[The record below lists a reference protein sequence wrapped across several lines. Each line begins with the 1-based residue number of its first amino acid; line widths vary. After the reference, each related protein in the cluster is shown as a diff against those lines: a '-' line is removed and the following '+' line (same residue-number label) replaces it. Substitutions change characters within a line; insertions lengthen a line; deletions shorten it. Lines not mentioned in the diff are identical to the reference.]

1 MSKKSNSK
9 KVKESMQKLN
19 LPSAIEIKIKFI
31 EGNIDYIKS
40 NNDNL
45 LFRTYLLSHLLHKTL
60 SIGYQGEFDFLNSK
74 LKFEILDRKLNT
86 LENFENNNGNFM
98 ANQLTEIIIDN
109 SNFNIDNLINDMEQ
123 KLNLNESD
131 PQNIE
136 ELKEGDKQ
144 LLKKIIEEKLGKNKL
159 NELIEYKPIN
169 LEEVYKNIISLIQFH
184 IMNNNSEE
192 NLNKDSSLLNKNKSF
207 YYRHK
212 GILLCG
218 NSGIGKTHMFNC
230 IKANYLKSEN
240 INYFDINIY
249 KDLQIPDKSTNFIK
263 SIFLFSKLLSP
274 TVIFIENIDKIFPNN
289 SSNNEDNSTI
299 NNSSEINPLLSE
311 FILQMEKMSP
321 NIILLASCE
330 MTSKLNPILTKLGFF
345 DYNISLPLPNY
356 NQRKTIIEYILKDFK
371 HNLQEI
377 DINNLSDKS
386 HGFVPGDFVKLFK
399 EAFLKSELSQINI
412 ITKDLINNCL
422 GDIKPIN
429 LKDIIIDVPRVKWE
443 EIGGNKEIIN
453 KIRQSIEWPLKNPEA
468 FKRLGIQP
476 PNGTLLYGPPG
487 CSKTLIAKAL
497 ATESGL
503 NFFAVKGPELFS
515 KYVGDSEKAVRDIFK
530 KARMSSP
537 SIIFF
542 DEIDAMASS
551 RSSESSG
558 VEDKVLC
565 QLLNEMDGIEG
576 RGKVILFGATNRPDI
591 LDKALIRPGR
601 FDRLIYIPP
610 PDEIS
615 REEIFKIC
623 FKNMKIEKDIDFHE
637 LATKTQFFSG
647 ADIANVCREAS
658 LMQMRRKLMKTG
670 GKLNFTA
677 IKLNP
682 SKTLIDELDAPVT
695 QNDFELAIKNIS
707 KSVSQNDIKKYEQ
720 FTEEYSN
727 K

>member
-74 LKFEILDRKLNT
+74 LKFETLDRKLNAG
-86 LENFENNNGNFM
+86 ENFENNNGNFM

-123 KLNLNESD
+123 KLNLNETE

-136 ELKEGDKQ
+136 ELKEEDKQ

-169 LEEVYKNIISLIQFH
+169 LEDVYKNIISLIQFH

-289 SSNNEDNSTI
+289 SSSNEDNSTI

-356 NQRKTIIEYILKDFK
+356 NQRKNIIEYILKDFK

-647 ADIANVCREAS
+647 ADIAKVAREAG
-658 LMQMRRKLMKTG
+658 M
-670 GKLNFTA
+670 
-677 IKLNP
+677 
-682 SKTLIDELDAPVT
+682 
-695 QNDFELAIKNIS
+695 LAIADNINCEYIDKKFILQSIETTKPIINKEMINYFEEFS
-707 KSVSQNDIKKYEQ
+707 KKSNEQ
-720 FTEEYSN
+720 
-727 K
+727 

>member
-60 SIGYQGEFDFLNSK
+60 SIGYQGEFDFLKSK
-74 LKFEILDRKLNT
+74 LKFEILDKKLNT
-86 LENFENNNGNFM
+86 GENFENNNGNFM

-123 KLNLNESD
+123 KLNLNETE

-136 ELKEGDKQ
+136 ELKEEDKQ

-169 LEEVYKNIISLIQFH
+169 LEDVYKNIISLIQFH

-192 NLNKDSSLLNKNKSF
+192 NLNKDSSLLNKIKSF

-289 SSNNEDNSTI
+289 SSSNEDNSTI
-299 NNSSEINPLLSE
+299 NTSSEINPLLSE

-356 NQRKTIIEYILKDFK
+356 NQRKNIIEYILKDFK

-468 FKRLGIQP
+468 FKRLGITP

-647 ADIANVCREAS
+647 ADIAKVAREAG
-658 LMQMRRKLMKTG
+658 M
-670 GKLNFTA
+670 
-677 IKLNP
+677 
-682 SKTLIDELDAPVT
+682 
-695 QNDFELAIKNIS
+695 LAIADNINCEYIDKKFILQS
-707 KSVSQNDIKKYEQ
+707 IETTKPIINKEMINYFEDFAKKSNEQ
-720 FTEEYSN
+720 
-727 K
+727 

>member
-9 KVKESMQKLN
+9 KTKEAMQKID
-19 LPSAIEIKIKFI
+19 LPSAIEIKIKFT

-40 NNDNL
+40 NNDSL

-60 SIGYQGEFDFLNSK
+60 TIGYTGEFDFLNSK
-74 LKFEILDRKLNT
+74 LKFEIIDAKFNT
-86 LENFENNNGNFM
+86 ESSIDNSNNNFI
-98 ANQLTEIIIDN
+98 ASQVTDIIIDN
-109 SNFNIDNLINDMEQ
+109 QNIQVDSLINDIEQ
-123 KLNLNESD
+123 KLNLNEAE

-136 ELKEGDKQ
+136 ELTEENKL
-144 LLKKIIEEKLGKNKL
+144 LLKKIVEEKLGKNKI
-159 NELIEYKPIN
+159 NEKITYTPIN
-169 LEEVYKNIISLIQFH
+169 YEDIYQKIISLIDFH
-184 IMNNNSEE
+184 LNQNDRSKE
-192 NLNKDSSLLNKNKSF
+192 NDNKSVLLNKDKSIS
-207 YYRHK
+207 YRHK

-218 NSGIGKTHMFNC
+218 NSGIGKTHLFNC
-230 IKANYLKSEN
+230 IKSNYIIPKN
-240 INYFDINIY
+240 ITYFDIDIY
-249 KDLQIPDKSTNFIK
+249 KDLKSSDKGPSFIK
-263 SIFLFSKLLSP
+263 SIFLFSKLLAPSI
-274 TVIFIENIDKIFPNN
+274 IFIEHLDKIFPNN
-289 SSNNEDNSTI
+289 SSSSDDSAI
-299 NNSSEINPLLSE
+299 QSNSSEINPLLSE
-311 FILQMEKMSP
+311 LIIQMNEITSNVLILS
-321 NIILLASCE
+321 SCE
-330 MTSKLNPILTKLGFF
+330 MPSKVSPELTKLGFF
-345 DYNISLPLPNY
+345 DFNIVFPLPNY
-356 NQRKTIIEYILKDFK
+356 IQRKNLIEYIIKDFK
-371 HNLQEI
+371 NNLQKA
-377 DINNLSDKS
+377 DIENLADKS

-399 EAFLKSELSQINI
+399 EAYLQAELFTKSENEKTINKEI
-412 ITKDLINNCL
+412 IDNCL

-429 LKDIIIDVPRVKWE
+429 LKDIIIDIPKVKWE

-468 FKRLGIQP
+468 FKRLGIIP

-515 KYVGDSEKAVRDIFK
+515 KYVGDTEKAVRDVFK

-542 DEIDAMASS
+542 DEIDAMASA
-551 RSSESSG
+551 RNNESSG

-623 FKNMKIEKDIDFHE
+623 FSKMKVDKDVDFHM
-637 LATKTQFFSG
+637 LAEKTPMFSG
-647 ADIANVCREAS
+647 ADIAKVAREAG
-658 LMQMRRKLMKTG
+658 M
-670 GKLNFTA
+670 
-677 IKLNP
+677 
-682 SKTLIDELDAPVT
+682 
-695 QNDFELAIKNIS
+695 LAIADNINCDFIDKKFILQS
-707 KSVSQNDIKKYEQ
+707 IESTKPIINKEMIDYFENFAKKSVE
-720 FTEEYSN
+720 
-727 K
+727 

>member
-9 KVKESMQKLN
+9 KIKETIQKIN
-19 LPSAIEIKIKFI
+19 LPSALEIKIKFI
-31 EGNIDYIKS
+31 EGNINYIKS
-40 NNDNL
+40 NNDNI
-45 LFRTYLLSHLLHKTL
+45 LFKTYLLSQLLHKTL
-60 SIGYQGEFDFLNSK
+60 SKGYIGEFDFLNSK
-74 LKFEILDRKLNT
+74 LKFEILDHKLNSEQT
-86 LENFENNNGNFM
+86 FENQNNFI
-98 ANQLTEIIIDN
+98 ANDLTDIIIDN
-109 SNFNIDNLINDMEQ
+109 SNINIDNIINEMEQ
-123 KLNLNESD
+123 KLNLEEKE
-131 PQNIE
+131 PQSME
-136 ELKEGDKQ
+136 ELNENDKK
-144 LLKKIIEEKLGKNKL
+144 LLKKIVEEKIDKDKL
-159 NELIEYKPIN
+159 NELLIEYKPIN
-169 LEEVYKNIISLIQFH
+169 LEDIYTNIISLINFH
-184 IMNNNSEE
+184 IKQNDNHE
-192 NLNKDSSLLNKNKSF
+192 SSLLNKNKSF

-212 GILLCG
+212 GILLYG
-218 NSGIGKTHMFNC
+218 NSGIGKTHLFNC
-230 IKANYLKSEN
+230 IKLNYLIPEN

-249 KDLQIPDKSTNFIK
+249 RDLQSPEKSVDFIK
-263 SIFLFSKLLSP
+263 SIFLLSKLLSP
-274 TVIFIENIDKIFPNN
+274 TIIFIENIDKIFPNN
-289 SSNNEDNSTI
+289 LTYNEDNTNANT
-299 NNSSEINPLLSE
+299 NNSEINPLLAE
-311 FILQMEKMSP
+311 FIIQMNKMNS
-321 NIILLASCE
+321 NILLISSCE
-330 MTSKLNPILTKLGFF
+330 MPSKLNPELTKLGFF
-345 DYNISLPLPNY
+345 DYTIALPLPNY
-356 NQRKTIIEYILKDFK
+356 IQRKNIIEYIIKDFK
-371 HNLQEI
+371 HNLKEN
-377 DINNLSDKS
+377 DINNLSDKT
-386 HGFVPGDFVKLFK
+386 HGFVPGDFIKLFK
-399 EAFLKSELSQINI
+399 EAYLKSELNKKEI
-412 ITKDLINNCL
+412 ITKEIIDNCL

-468 FKRLGIQP
+468 FKRLGIIP

-576 RGKVILFGATNRPDI
+576 KGKVIIFGATNRPDI

-623 FKNMKIEKDIDFHE
+623 FKNMKIEKDIDYHN
-637 LATKTQFFSG
+637 LAVKTPFFSG
-647 ADIANVCREAS
+647 ADIAKVAREAG
-658 LMQMRRKLMKTG
+658 M
-670 GKLNFTA
+670 
-677 IKLNP
+677 
-682 SKTLIDELDAPVT
+682 
-695 QNDFELAIKNIS
+695 LAISDNI
-707 KSVSQNDIKKYEQ
+707 NCEYIDKKYIFQSIESTKPIINKEMIKYFEDFTKKSNEQ
-720 FTEEYSN
+720 
-727 K
+727 

>member
-9 KVKESMQKLN
+9 KIKDSIQKLN
-19 LPSAIEIKIKFI
+19 LPIALEIKIKFI

-60 SIGYQGEFDFLNSK
+60 SIGYIDEFEFLNSK
-74 LKFEILDRKLNT
+74 LKFEILDKKLSNEQT
-86 LENFENNNGNFM
+86 IDNNNFI
-98 ANQLTEIIIDN
+98 ANQLTDINID
-109 SNFNIDNLINDMEQ
+109 SSSIKIDNLINEIEQ
-123 KLNLNESD
+123 KLNLED
-131 PQNIE
+131 GCPQNLE
-136 ELKEGDKQ
+136 EINEEDKQ
-144 LLKKIIEEKLGKNKL
+144 LLKKVIEEKLEKNNL
-159 NELIEYKPIN
+159 NKLIEYKPIN
-169 LEEVYKNIISLIQFH
+169 LEDLYNNIVSLIDFH
-184 IMNNNSEE
+184 IIKNDSKENKNNA
-192 NLNKDSSLLNKNKSF
+192 SSLLNKNKKF

-230 IKANYLKSEN
+230 LKSNYLIPEN

-249 KDLQIPDKSTNFIK
+249 KDLQASDKSKDFIK

-274 TVIFIENIDKIFPNN
+274 TVIFIENIHKIFPNN
-289 SSNNEDNSTI
+289 LTNSEDNLNI
-299 NNSSEINPLLSE
+299 NNNSEINPLLSE
-311 FILQMEKMSP
+311 FIIQMEKMPS
-321 NIILLASCE
+321 NVILLSSCE
-330 MTSKLNPILTKLGFF
+330 MPNKLNTELTKLGFF
-345 DYNISLPLPNY
+345 DYSISLPLPNY
-356 NQRKTIIEYILKDFK
+356 IERKNLIEYILKDFNN
-371 HNLQEI
+371 NLQPN
-377 DINNLSDKS
+377 DIKTLSDKT

-399 EAFLKSELSQINI
+399 ESYLKVELSKKNI
-412 ITKDLINNCL
+412 ITKEIIENCL

-443 EIGGNKEIIN
+443 EIGGNKDIIK
-453 KIRQSIEWPLKNPEA
+453 KIRQSIEWPLKNPEI
-468 FKRLGIQP
+468 FKRLGITP

-551 RSSESSG
+551 RSSESTG

-576 RGKVILFGATNRPDI
+576 KGKVIIFGATNRPDI

-623 FKNMKIEKDIDFHE
+623 FKNMKLEKDINYHD
-637 LATKTQFFSG
+637 LAIKSQFFSG
-647 ADIANVCREAS
+647 ADIAKVAREAG
-658 LMQMRRKLMKTG
+658 M
-670 GKLNFTA
+670 
-677 IKLNP
+677 
-682 SKTLIDELDAPVT
+682 
-695 QNDFELAIKNIS
+695 LAIADDINCEYIS
-707 KSVSQNDIKKYEQ
+707 TKYILQSIESTKPLINKEMINYFEEFSKKSIEQ
-720 FTEEYSN
+720 
-727 K
+727 

>member
-19 LPSAIEIKIKFI
+19 LPTAIEIKIKFI

-45 LFRTYLLSHLLHKTL
+45 LFKTYILSHLLHKSL
-60 SIGYQGEFDFLNSK
+60 SIGYTGEFQFLNSN
-74 LKFEILDRKLNT
+74 LKFEILNKKLNS
-86 LENFENNNGNFM
+86 EQNVENNNNFI
-98 ANQLTEIIIDN
+98 ADQTTDIIIDN
-109 SNFNIDNLINDMEQ
+109 SNMKIDNLINDMEQ
-123 KLNLNESD
+123 KLNLDEQT
-131 PQNIE
+131 PQNLE
-136 ELKEGDKQ
+136 ELSEENKV
-144 LLKKIIEEKLGKNKL
+144 LLKKILEEKLGKNDL
-159 NELIEYKPIN
+159 NKLIEYKPIN
-169 LEEVYKNIISLIQFH
+169 LENIYENIVSLINFH
-184 IMNNNSEE
+184 IIKDISSQNNNDE
-192 NLNKDSSLLNKNKSF
+192 SSLLNKNKSF

-218 NSGIGKTHMFNC
+218 NSGIGKTHIINC
-230 IKANYLKSEN
+230 IKSNYLIPEN

-249 KDLQIPDKSTNFIK
+249 KDLQSPDKSKDFIK

-274 TVIFIENIDKIFPNN
+274 TVIFIEDIDKIFPNN
-289 SSNNEDNSTI
+289 SSSNEESSTI
-299 NNSSEINPLLSE
+299 NNNTEINPLLAE
-311 FILQMEKMSP
+311 FKIQIDQMPS
-321 NIILLASCE
+321 NILLISTCE
-330 MTSKLNPILTKLGFF
+330 IPSKLNIELTKLGYF
-345 DYNISLPLPNY
+345 DYSITLPLPNY
-356 NQRKTIIEYILKDFK
+356 FQRKNLIEYILKDFK
-371 HNLQEI
+371 NNLEPN

-399 EAFLKSELSQINI
+399 EAFIKSQLMKKNI
-412 ITKDLINNCL
+412 ITKELIENCL

-429 LKDIIIDVPRVKWE
+429 LKDIIIDIPRVKWE

-468 FKRLGIQP
+468 FKRLGITP

-542 DEIDAMASS
+542 DEIDAIASS
-551 RSSESSG
+551 RSTESSG

-576 RGKVILFGATNRPDI
+576 RGKVIIFGATNRPDI
-591 LDKALIRPGR
+591 LDKAFIRPGR

-610 PDEIS
+610 PDETS

-623 FKNMKIEKDIDFHE
+623 FKNMKINKDIDFHK
-637 LATKTQFFSG
+637 LAVKTPYFSG
-647 ADIANVCREAS
+647 ADIAKVAREAGM
-658 LMQMRRKLMKTG
+658 L
-670 GKLNFTA
+670 A
-677 IKLNP
+677 IAEDINCEF
-682 SKTLIDELDAPVT
+682 IDEKFILQSIESTKPLINKET
-695 QNDFELAIKNIS
+695 INYFEDFAKKNI
-707 KSVSQNDIKKYEQ
+707 EQ
-720 FTEEYSN
+720 
-727 K
+727 

>member
-86 LENFENNNGNFM
+86 GENFENNNGNFM

-123 KLNLNESD
+123 KLNLNETD

-136 ELKEGDKQ
+136 ELKEEDKQ

-169 LEEVYKNIISLIQFH
+169 LEDVYKNIISLIQFH

-289 SSNNEDNSTI
+289 SSSNEDNSTI

-356 NQRKTIIEYILKDFK
+356 NQRKNIIEYILKDFK

-647 ADIANVCREAS
+647 ADIAKVAREAG
-658 LMQMRRKLMKTG
+658 M
-670 GKLNFTA
+670 
-677 IKLNP
+677 
-682 SKTLIDELDAPVT
+682 
-695 QNDFELAIKNIS
+695 LAIADNINCEYIDKKFILQS
-707 KSVSQNDIKKYEQ
+707 IETTKPIINKEMINYFEDFAKKSNEQ
-720 FTEEYSN
+720 
-727 K
+727 

>member
-19 LPSAIEIKIKFI
+19 LPTAIEIKIKFI

-45 LFRTYLLSHLLHKTL
+45 LFKTYILSHLLHKSL
-60 SIGYQGEFDFLNSK
+60 SIGYTGEFQFLNSN
-74 LKFEILDRKLNT
+74 LKFEILDKKLNS
-86 LENFENNNGNFM
+86 EQNNEDKNNNFIVD
-98 ANQLTEIIIDN
+98 QITDIIIDN
-109 SNFNIDNLINDMEQ
+109 SNIKIDNLINDMEQ
-123 KLNLNESD
+123 KLNLDEQT
-131 PQNIE
+131 PQNLE
-136 ELKEGDKQ
+136 ELSEENKL
-144 LLKKIIEEKLGKNKL
+144 LLKKILEEKLGKNDL
-159 NELIEYKPIN
+159 NKLIEYKPIN
-169 LEEVYKNIISLIQFH
+169 LENIYENIVSLINFH
-184 IMNNNSEE
+184 IIKDISAQNNNDE
-192 NLNKDSSLLNKNKSF
+192 SSLWNKNKSF

-218 NSGIGKTHMFNC
+218 NSGIGKTHIINC
-230 IKANYLKSEN
+230 IKSNYLIPEN

-249 KDLQIPDKSTNFIK
+249 KDLQSPEKSKDFIK

-274 TVIFIENIDKIFPNN
+274 TVIFIEDIDKIFPNN
-289 SSNNEDNSTI
+289 SSSNEESSNINTST
-299 NNSSEINPLLSE
+299 EINPLLAE
-311 FILQMEKMSP
+311 FKIQIDQMPS
-321 NIILLASCE
+321 NILLISTCE
-330 MTSKLNPILTKLGFF
+330 MPSKLNIELTKLGYF
-345 DYNISLPLPNY
+345 DYSITLPLPNY
-356 NQRKTIIEYILKDFK
+356 FQRKNLIEYILKDFK
-371 HNLQEI
+371 NNLEPN

-399 EAFLKSELSQINI
+399 EAFIKSQLMKTNI
-412 ITKDLINNCL
+412 ITKELIENCL

-429 LKDIIIDVPRVKWE
+429 LKDIIIDIPRVKWE

-468 FKRLGIQP
+468 FKRLGITP

-542 DEIDAMASS
+542 DEIDAIASS
-551 RSSESSG
+551 RSTESSG

-576 RGKVILFGATNRPDI
+576 RGKVIIFGATNRPDI
-591 LDKALIRPGR
+591 LDKAFIRPGR

-610 PDEIS
+610 PDETS

-623 FKNMKIEKDIDFHE
+623 FKNMKINKDIDFHK
-637 LATKTQFFSG
+637 LAVKTPYFSG
-647 ADIANVCREAS
+647 ADIAKVAREAGM
-658 LMQMRRKLMKTG
+658 L
-670 GKLNFTA
+670 A
-677 IKLNP
+677 IAEDINCEF
-682 SKTLIDELDAPVT
+682 IDEKFILQSIESTKPLINKET
-695 QNDFELAIKNIS
+695 INYFEDFAKKNI
-707 KSVSQNDIKKYEQ
+707 EQ
-720 FTEEYSN
+720 
-727 K
+727 

>member
-1 MSKKSNSK
+1 MSKKNNSK
-9 KVKESMQKLN
+9 KVKDAMQKLN
-19 LPSAIEIKIKFI
+19 MPIASEIKIKFI

-60 SIGYQGEFDFLNSK
+60 TIGYIGEFEFLNSN
-74 LKFEILDRKLNT
+74 LKFEILDKKLNN
-86 LENFENNNGNFM
+86 EQNVEDSNNFI
-98 ANQLTEIIIDN
+98 ANQVTDIVIDN
-109 SNFNIDNLINDMEQ
+109 SNLKIDSLINDIEQ
-123 KLNLNESD
+123 KLNLDEKSPENL
-131 PQNIE
+131 E
-136 ELKEGDKQ
+136 ELSEENKQ
-144 LLKKIIEEKLGKNKL
+144 LLKKIVEEKLGKNKL

-169 LEEVYKNIISLIQFH
+169 LEEIYKNIISLIDFH
-184 IMNNNSEE
+184 IIKKDLEQNKNN
-192 NLNKDSSLLNKNKSF
+192 DTSLLNKNKSF

-230 IKANYLKSEN
+230 IKSNYLIPEN

-249 KDLQIPDKSTNFIK
+249 KDLQNPDKSKDFIK
-263 SIFLFSKLLSP
+263 FIFLFSKLLCP

-289 SSNNEDNSTI
+289 STNNEDNSNI
-299 NNSSEINPLLSE
+299 NTTSEISPLLAE
-311 FILQMEKMSP
+311 FIIQMDLMPS
-321 NIILLASCE
+321 NVILLSSCE
-330 MTSKLNPILTKLGFF
+330 MPNKLNPELTKLGYF
-345 DYNISLPLPNY
+345 DYSISLPLPNY
-356 NQRKTIIEYILKDFK
+356 TQRKNLIEYLLQDFNNDLKP
-371 HNLQEI
+371 N

-399 EAFLKSELSQINI
+399 ESFLKSELSKKNI
-412 ITKDLINNCL
+412 ITKETVENCL

-468 FKRLGIQP
+468 FKRLGIIP

-551 RSSESSG
+551 RSSESTG

-576 RGKVILFGATNRPDI
+576 GGKVIIFGATNRPDI

-610 PDEIS
+610 PDEVS

-623 FKNMKIEKDIDFHE
+623 FKNMKIEKDIDYHE
-637 LATKTQFFSG
+637 LAVKTPFFSG
-647 ADIANVCREAS
+647 ADIAKVAREAG
-658 LMQMRRKLMKTG
+658 M
-670 GKLNFTA
+670 
-677 IKLNP
+677 
-682 SKTLIDELDAPVT
+682 
-695 QNDFELAIKNIS
+695 LAIAEDINCEYIS
-707 KSVSQNDIKKYEQ
+707 KKFILQSIESTKPLINKEMISYFEDFAKKSIEQ
-720 FTEEYSN
+720 
-727 K
+727 

>member
-1 MSKKSNSK
+1 MT
-9 KVKESMQKLN
+9 
-19 LPSAIEIKIKFI
+19 IE
-31 EGNIDYIKS
+31 
-40 NNDNL
+40 
-45 LFRTYLLSHLLHKTL
+45 TYLTEE
-60 SIGYQGEFDFLNSK
+60 G
-74 LKFEILDRKLNT
+74 LK
-86 LENFENNNGNFM
+86 
-98 ANQLTEIIIDN
+98 
-109 SNFNIDNLINDMEQ
+109 S
-123 KLNLNESD
+123 
-131 PQNIE
+131 IE
-136 ELKEGDKQ
+136 EELNYLKTEKRPEVINALKEARALGDLSENAEYDAARAEQ
-144 LLKKIIEEKLGKNKL
+144 ATVEAKIVELEQMIEHAVIIKEVKTDKVSIQCDSLQ
-159 NELIEYKPIN
+159 NELIKYKPIN
-169 LEEVYKNIISLIQFH
+169 LEDVYKNIISLIQFH
-184 IMNNNSEE
+184 IINNNSEE

-289 SSNNEDNSTI
+289 SSSNEDNSTI
-299 NNSSEINPLLSE
+299 NNSSEINLLLSE

-330 MTSKLNPILTKLGFF
+330 MASKLNPILTKLGFF

-356 NQRKTIIEYILKDFK
+356 NQRKNIIEYILKDFK

-647 ADIANVCREAS
+647 ADIAKVAREAG
-658 LMQMRRKLMKTG
+658 M
-670 GKLNFTA
+670 
-677 IKLNP
+677 
-682 SKTLIDELDAPVT
+682 
-695 QNDFELAIKNIS
+695 LAIADNINCEYIDKKFILQS
-707 KSVSQNDIKKYEQ
+707 IETTKPIINKEMINYFEDFAKKSNEQ
-720 FTEEYSN
+720 
-727 K
+727 

>member
-74 LKFEILDRKLNT
+74 LKFEILDRKLNAG
-86 LENFENNNGNFM
+86 ENFENNNGNFM

-123 KLNLNESD
+123 KLNLNETE

-136 ELKEGDKQ
+136 ELKEEDKQ

-169 LEEVYKNIISLIQFH
+169 LEDVYKNIISLIQFH

-289 SSNNEDNSTI
+289 SSSNEDNSTI

-356 NQRKTIIEYILKDFK
+356 NQRKNIIEYILKDFK

-647 ADIANVCREAS
+647 ADIAKVAREAG
-658 LMQMRRKLMKTG
+658 M
-670 GKLNFTA
+670 
-677 IKLNP
+677 
-682 SKTLIDELDAPVT
+682 
-695 QNDFELAIKNIS
+695 LAIADNI
-707 KSVSQNDIKKYEQ
+707 NCEYIDKK
-720 FTEEYSN
+720 FILLSIRN
-727 K
+727 

>member
-74 LKFEILDRKLNT
+74 LKFEILDKKLNT
-86 LENFENNNGNFM
+86 GENFENNNGNFM

-123 KLNLNESD
+123 KLNLNETE

-136 ELKEGDKQ
+136 ELKEEDKQ

-169 LEEVYKNIISLIQFH
+169 LEDVYKNIISLIQFH

-289 SSNNEDNSTI
+289 SSSNEDNSTI

-356 NQRKTIIEYILKDFK
+356 NQRKNIIEYILKDFK

-637 LATKTQFFSG
+637 LAIKTQFFSG
-647 ADIANVCREAS
+647 ADIAKVAREAG
-658 LMQMRRKLMKTG
+658 M
-670 GKLNFTA
+670 
-677 IKLNP
+677 
-682 SKTLIDELDAPVT
+682 
-695 QNDFELAIKNIS
+695 LAIADNINCEYIDKKFILQS
-707 KSVSQNDIKKYEQ
+707 IETTKPIINKEMINYFEDFAKKSNEQ
-720 FTEEYSN
+720 
-727 K
+727 

>member
-19 LPSAIEIKIKFI
+19 LPTAIEIKIKFI

-74 LKFEILDRKLNT
+74 LKFEILDKKLNT
-86 LENFENNNGNFM
+86 GENFENNNGNFM

-123 KLNLNESD
+123 KLNLNETE

-136 ELKEGDKQ
+136 ELKEEDKQ

-169 LEEVYKNIISLIQFH
+169 LEDVYKNIISLIQFH

-289 SSNNEDNSTI
+289 SSSNEDNSTI

-356 NQRKTIIEYILKDFK
+356 NQRKNIIEYILKDFK

-412 ITKDLINNCL
+412 ITKELINNCL

-647 ADIANVCREAS
+647 ADIAKVAREAG
-658 LMQMRRKLMKTG
+658 M
-670 GKLNFTA
+670 
-677 IKLNP
+677 
-682 SKTLIDELDAPVT
+682 
-695 QNDFELAIKNIS
+695 LAIADNINCEYIDKKFILQS
-707 KSVSQNDIKKYEQ
+707 IETTKPIINKEMINYFEDFAKKSNEQ
-720 FTEEYSN
+720 
-727 K
+727 

>member
-74 LKFEILDRKLNT
+74 LKFEILDKKLNT
-86 LENFENNNGNFM
+86 GENFENNNGNFM

-123 KLNLNESD
+123 KLNLNETE

-136 ELKEGDKQ
+136 ELKEEDKQ

-169 LEEVYKNIISLIQFH
+169 LEDVYKNIISLIQFH

-289 SSNNEDNSTI
+289 SSSNEDNSTI

-356 NQRKTIIEYILKDFK
+356 NQRKNIIEYILKDFK

-647 ADIANVCREAS
+647 ADIAKVAREAG
-658 LMQMRRKLMKTG
+658 M
-670 GKLNFTA
+670 
-677 IKLNP
+677 
-682 SKTLIDELDAPVT
+682 
-695 QNDFELAIKNIS
+695 LAIADNINCEYIDKKFILQS
-707 KSVSQNDIKKYEQ
+707 IETTKPIINKEMINYFEDFAKKSNEQ
-720 FTEEYSN
+720 
-727 K
+727 

>member
-74 LKFEILDRKLNT
+74 LKFEILDKKLNT
-86 LENFENNNGNFM
+86 GENFENNNGNFM

-289 SSNNEDNSTI
+289 FSSNEDNSTI

-647 ADIANVCREAS
+647 ADIAKVAREAG
-658 LMQMRRKLMKTG
+658 M
-670 GKLNFTA
+670 
-677 IKLNP
+677 
-682 SKTLIDELDAPVT
+682 
-695 QNDFELAIKNIS
+695 LAIADNINCEYIDKKFILQS
-707 KSVSQNDIKKYEQ
+707 IETTKPIINKEMINYFEDFAKKSNEQ
-720 FTEEYSN
+720 
-727 K
+727 

>member
-9 KVKESMQKLN
+9 KIKESLQKLN
-19 LPSAIEIKIKFI
+19 YPSAKEIKIKFI

-45 LFRTYLLSHLLHKTL
+45 LFKTYLLSQLLHKTL
-60 SIGYQGEFDFLNSK
+60 SIGYIGEFEFLNDK
-74 LKFEILDRKLNT
+74 VKFEIFEKTINT
-86 LENFENNNGNFM
+86 EQNIDDATDNFI
-98 ANQLTEIIIDN
+98 ANQTTEIIIDN
-109 SNFNIDNLINDMEQ
+109 TNMKVDNLIKDMEQ
-123 KLNLNESD
+123 KLNLKEKE
-131 PQNIE
+131 PQSIE
-136 ELKEGDKQ
+136 KLQDEEKQ
-144 LLKKIIEEKLGKNKL
+144 LLKKIIEEKIGKNKI

-169 LEEVYKNIISLIQFH
+169 VEDIYKNIVSLIDFH
-184 IMNNNSEE
+184 IIRKDLTQNE
-192 NLNKDSSLLNKNKSF
+192 NKSSSLLNKNKF
-207 YYRHK
+207 YFYRHK

-218 NSGIGKTHMFNC
+218 NSGIGKTHIFNC
-230 IKANYLKSEN
+230 IKLNYLIPEN
-240 INYFDINIY
+240 INYFNIDIY
-249 KDLQIPDKSTNFIK
+249 KDLQESDKNVDFIK

-274 TVIFIENIDKIFPNN
+274 SVIFIENIDKIFPNN
-289 SSNNEDNSTI
+289 SSSSEENS
-299 NNSSEINPLLSE
+299 NQNMNLEINPLLSE
-311 FILQMEKMSP
+311 FIIQMNEMPS
-321 NIILLASCE
+321 NVILLSSCE
-330 MTSKLNPILTKLGFF
+330 MPNKLNPELTKLGYF
-345 DYNISLPLPNY
+345 DYSISLPLPNY
-356 NQRKTIIEYILKDFK
+356 NQRKNLIEYIIKDFN
-371 HNLQEI
+371 HNLQQI
-377 DINNLSDKS
+377 DINNLSDKT
-386 HGFVPGDFVKLFK
+386 HGFVPGDFIKLFK
-399 EAFLKSELSQINI
+399 EAFLKAELSQKNI
-412 ITKDLINNCL
+412 ITKELIDNCL

-468 FKRLGIQP
+468 FKRLGIIP

-551 RSSESSG
+551 RSNESAG

-623 FKNMKIEKDIDFHE
+623 FKNMKISSDIDYHE
-637 LATKTQFFSG
+637 LAVKTPFFSG
-647 ADIANVCREAS
+647 ADIAKVSREAG
-658 LMQMRRKLMKTG
+658 M
-670 GKLNFTA
+670 
-677 IKLNP
+677 
-682 SKTLIDELDAPVT
+682 
-695 QNDFELAIKNIS
+695 LAISDNI
-707 KSVSQNDIKKYEQ
+707 NCEYIDKKYILQSIETTKPIINKQMLEYFEEFSKKTNEQ
-720 FTEEYSN
+720 
-727 K
+727 

>member
-19 LPSAIEIKIKFI
+19 LPSALEIKIKFI

-86 LENFENNNGNFM
+86 GENFENNNGNFM

-123 KLNLNESD
+123 KLNLNETE

-136 ELKEGDKQ
+136 ELKEEDKQ

-169 LEEVYKNIISLIQFH
+169 LEDVYKNIISLIQFH

-289 SSNNEDNSTI
+289 SSSNEDNSTI

-356 NQRKTIIEYILKDFK
+356 NQRKNIIEYILKDFK

-647 ADIANVCREAS
+647 ADIAKVAREAG
-658 LMQMRRKLMKTG
+658 M
-670 GKLNFTA
+670 
-677 IKLNP
+677 
-682 SKTLIDELDAPVT
+682 
-695 QNDFELAIKNIS
+695 LAIADNINCEYIDKKFILQS
-707 KSVSQNDIKKYEQ
+707 IETTKPIINKEMINYFEDFAKKSNEQ
-720 FTEEYSN
+720 
-727 K
+727 

>member
-1 MSKKSNSK
+1 MSKKANSK
-9 KVKESMQKLN
+9 KIKESIQKIN
-19 LPSAIEIKIKFI
+19 LPIATEIKIKFI
-31 EGNIDYIKS
+31 EGNINYIKS

-60 SIGYQGEFDFLNSK
+60 SIGYIGEFEFLNSN
-74 LKFEILDRKLNT
+74 LKFEIIEKKLNS
-86 LENFENNNGNFM
+86 EKNIEENNNFI
-98 ANQLTEIIIDN
+98 ANQMTDIIIDN
-109 SNFNIDNLINDMEQ
+109 SNINIDNLINDIEQ
-123 KLNLNESD
+123 KLNLEENS
-131 PQNIE
+131 PQNLE
-136 ELKEGDKQ
+136 ELDEENKQ
-144 LLKKIIEEKLGKNKL
+144 LLKKIIEEKLGRNKL

-169 LEEVYKNIISLIQFH
+169 LEDIYQNIISLIDFH
-184 IMNNNSEE
+184 IIKADSEKNKNN
-192 NLNKDSSLLNKNKSF
+192 DSSLLNKNKSF

-230 IKANYLKSEN
+230 IKSNFLIPKN

-249 KDLQIPDKSTNFIK
+249 KDLQTPDNSKDFIK

-274 TVIFIENIDKIFPNN
+274 TVIFVENIDKLFPNN
-289 SSNNEDNSTI
+289 STVNEDNSNI
-299 NNSSEINPLLSE
+299 NSNSEINPLLAE
-311 FILQMEKMSP
+311 FIIQMDKMPSD
-321 NIILLASCE
+321 IILLSSCE
-330 MTSKLNPILTKLGFF
+330 IPNKLNPELTKLGYF
-345 DYNISLPLPNY
+345 DYSISLPLPNY
-356 NQRKTIIEYILKDFK
+356 NQRKNLTEYLLKDFK
-371 HNLQEI
+371 NDLTAN
-377 DINNLSDKS
+377 DINNLSDKT

-399 EAFLKSELSQINI
+399 ESFLNAELSKKNI
-412 ITKDLINNCL
+412 ITKEIIENCL

-443 EIGGNKEIIN
+443 EIGGNKDIIN

-468 FKRLGIQP
+468 FKRLGITP

-551 RSSESSG
+551 RSTESTG

-576 RGKVILFGATNRPDI
+576 RGKVIIFGATNRPDI

-623 FKNMKIEKDIDFHE
+623 FKNMKVEKDIDYHN
-637 LATKTQFFSG
+637 LAVKTPFFSG
-647 ADIANVCREAS
+647 ADIAKVAREAG
-658 LMQMRRKLMKTG
+658 M
-670 GKLNFTA
+670 
-677 IKLNP
+677 
-682 SKTLIDELDAPVT
+682 
-695 QNDFELAIKNIS
+695 LAIADDIS
-707 KSVSQNDIKKYEQ
+707 CEFISTKFILQSIESTKPLINKEMISYFEDFAKKSIEQ
-720 FTEEYSN
+720 
-727 K
+727 

>member
-9 KVKESMQKLN
+9 KVKDSIQKLN
-19 LPSAIEIKIKFI
+19 LPIALEIKIKFI

-60 SIGYQGEFDFLNSK
+60 SIGYIDEFEFLNSK
-74 LKFEILDRKLNT
+74 LKFEILDKKLSNEQT
-86 LENFENNNGNFM
+86 IDNNNFI
-98 ANQLTEIIIDN
+98 ANQLTDINID
-109 SNFNIDNLINDMEQ
+109 SSSIKIDNLINEIEQ
-123 KLNLNESD
+123 KLNLED
-131 PQNIE
+131 GCPQNLE
-136 ELKEGDKQ
+136 EINEEDKQ
-144 LLKKIIEEKLGKNKL
+144 LLKKVIEEKLEKNNL
-159 NELIEYKPIN
+159 NKLIEYKPIN
-169 LEEVYKNIISLIQFH
+169 LEDLYNNIVSLIDFH
-184 IMNNNSEE
+184 IIKNDSKENKNN
-192 NLNKDSSLLNKNKSF
+192 DSSLLNKNKKF

-230 IKANYLKSEN
+230 LKSNYLIPEN

-249 KDLQIPDKSTNFIK
+249 KDLQASDKSKDFIK

-289 SSNNEDNSTI
+289 LTNNEDNLNI
-299 NNSSEINPLLSE
+299 NNNSEINPLLSE
-311 FILQMEKMSP
+311 FIIQMEKMPS
-321 NIILLASCE
+321 NVILLSSCE
-330 MTSKLNPILTKLGFF
+330 MPNKLNTELTKLGFF
-345 DYNISLPLPNY
+345 DYSIFLPLPNY
-356 NQRKTIIEYILKDFK
+356 IERKNLIEYILKDFNN
-371 HNLQEI
+371 NLQPN
-377 DINNLSDKS
+377 DIKTLSDKT

-399 EAFLKSELSQINI
+399 ESYLKVELSKKNI
-412 ITKDLINNCL
+412 ITKEIIENCL

-443 EIGGNKEIIN
+443 EIGGNKDIIK
-453 KIRQSIEWPLKNPEA
+453 KIRQSIEWPLKNPEI
-468 FKRLGIQP
+468 FKRLGITP

-551 RSSESSG
+551 RSSESTG

-576 RGKVILFGATNRPDI
+576 KGKVIIFGATNRPDI

-623 FKNMKIEKDIDFHE
+623 FKNMKLEKDINYHD
-637 LATKTQFFSG
+637 LAIKSPFFSG
-647 ADIANVCREAS
+647 ADIAKVAREAG
-658 LMQMRRKLMKTG
+658 M
-670 GKLNFTA
+670 
-677 IKLNP
+677 
-682 SKTLIDELDAPVT
+682 
-695 QNDFELAIKNIS
+695 LAIADDINCEYIS
-707 KSVSQNDIKKYEQ
+707 TKYILQSIESTKPLINKEMINYFEEFSKKSIEQ
-720 FTEEYSN
+720 
-727 K
+727 